1 MTIVFNGL
9 TAAKMLKIND
19 FTTLKQNVSIQLIH
33 PTGSSYNYV
42 QQRIYTGEN
51 NGAEAE

>member
-1 MTIVFNGL
+1 MTIVSNGF
-9 TAAKMLKIND
+9 AVAKILKIND
-19 FTTLKQNVSIQLIH
+19 FATLKQNVSIQLIH

-51 NGAEAE
+51 NGVEAE